1 MSYGETSFLEQL
13 DQTPAEEQFPLVRN
27 WIFNEP
33 LAFFDELRKK
43 RPILVTP
50 ECTLVALFDDV
61 MEALRLPEIYTV
73 ALYKPKMGTYWMTMD
88 RNPIH
93 TREKSIMMT
102 MLNRD
107 DVPGYREFIAQQSA
121 EILNEAGGSIDLVQ
135 EYCRIIPIRLVQE
148 KFGLDGIEPE
158 KLLEWSYWSQ
168 YDAFHNQPF
177 DDVEDPE
184 DIHNKAKAA
193 GEALGAYV
201 TELIPRR
208 IGEIKAGSTRDD
220 IVSRM
225 LRTSFPESIDFPME
239 RLARNVGGLLI
250 GTVETTA
257 QAVAQLVQQ
266 LLRREDLLPDIRE
279 VAMTDDPT
287 VFDGYVWEALR
298 FDPISPYMF
307 RKCEGSHVL
316 ARGTERECTI
326 SDGETLL
333 LLSQSAMFDP
343 RAFTKPD
350 DFNPRRTLE
359 NSLHFGVG
367 KHACLGRYIGE
378 AMIPEMARQLLRCP
392 NARAEVAIAFNGTP
406 FPARYPVRWDA

>member
-1 MSYGETSFLEQL
+1 MSFGETSFLEQL
-13 DQTPAEEQFPLVRN
+13 DRTLPEEQFPLVRN
-27 WIFNEP
+27 WMFNEP
-33 LAFFDELRKK
+33 LSFFEELRKK

-61 MEALRLPEIYTV
+61 MEVLRLPEVYTV
-73 ALYKPKMGTYWMTMD
+73 ALYKPKMGSYWMTMD

-93 TREKSIMMT
+93 TREKSIMTT

-107 DVPGYREFIAQQSA
+107 DVPQYRQFIAEQA
-121 EILNEAGGSIDLVQ
+121 AKILDDASGSIDLVQ
-135 EYCRIIPIRLVQE
+135 DYCRMVPVRLVQE
-148 KFGLDGIEPE
+148 KFGLDGIEP
-158 KLLEWSYWSQ
+158 KTLLEWSYWNQ

-177 DDVEDPE
+177 DDVDNPDE
-184 DIHNKAKAA
+184 IHRKAREA
-193 GEALGAYV
+193 GESLGMYIA
-201 TELIPRR
+201 ELIPKR
-208 IGEIKAGSTRDD
+208 ISEIKGGSSRDD
-220 IVSRM
+220 IVSRL

-266 LLRREDLLPDIRE
+266 LLRREDLLPAIRE
-279 VAMTDDPT
+279 AAIDEEPS
-287 VFDGYVWEALR
+287 VFDGYAWEALR

-307 RKCEGSHVL
+307 RKCERSHVL

-326 SDGETLL
+326 PDGATLM

-343 RAFTKPD
+343 HAFPNPD
-350 DFNPRRTLE
+350 NFDPHRTLE
-359 NSLHFGVG
+359 NTFHFGVG

-378 AMIPEMARQLLRCP
+378 AMIPEMARQVLRRP
-392 NARAEVAIAFNGTP
+392 NAKAEGAIRFNGSP
-406 FPARYPVRWDA
+406 FPTHYQVRWDS